1 MPSRFIYF
9 VCKWHL
15 YLDKNKKVMSQNFNT
30 QLLFSIGHS
39 RKLHTNNGTQY
50 MYHRNEPYFTP
61 SLCPWNLNDEFRAIK
76 VCIIKYLYKFVNN
89 SCLSDASQF
98 SEKIYFNLLRPK
110 LKSTYQ
116 NKHELCTSC
125 CSSRCSAA
133 CCRNEFWCTR
143 KMH

>member
-39 RKLHTNNGTQY
+39 RKRYAVYVPLEWTILHTI
-50 MYHRNEPYFTP
+50 
-61 SLCPWNLNDEFRAIK
+61 SLPKESQWRIQSK

-98 SEKIYFNLLRPK
+98 SEKIYFNLLRQK

-116 NKHELCTSC
+116 NKHKLCTSC

>member
-15 YLDKNKKVMSQNFNT
+15 YLDKNKKVTSQNFNT

-50 MYHRNEPYFTP
+50 MYHWNEPYFTP
-61 SLCPWNLNDEFRAIK
+61 SLCPRNLNEEFRANFA
-76 VCIIKYLYKFVNN
+76 LLNNN

-116 NKHELCTSC
+116 NKHELCPAVVHPDALLHVA
-125 CSSRCSAA
+125 R
-133 CCRNEFWCTR
+133 RNEFWCTG